1 MTDTDWIIDPNDTD
15 LRVKVIARCD
25 HDRVPQPGLHDRAR
39 RPGLARLVA
48 LDRDADQRVWIDL
61 GPAELAAL
69 RDQIT
74 ALIGE

>member
-1 MTDTDWIIDPNDTD
+1 MTDTNWIIDPSDVD

-25 HDRVPQPGLHDRAR
+25 HHNVPWPGI
-39 RPGLARLVA
+39 ARLVA
-48 LDRDADQRVWIDL
+48 LDRGADQRVWIDL
-61 GPAELAAL
+61 GPTELAAL